1 LSEKIREVV
10 FIFQNLSE
18 NQLNVNKLYAKV
30 MKTEGF
36 NESILGDAFDNLV
49 QNEVLI
55 KIFME

>member
-10 FIFQNLSE
+10 FIFQNLSK
-18 NQLNVNKLYAKV
+18 NQLDVNKLYAKV

-49 QNEVLI
+49 QNEVLV